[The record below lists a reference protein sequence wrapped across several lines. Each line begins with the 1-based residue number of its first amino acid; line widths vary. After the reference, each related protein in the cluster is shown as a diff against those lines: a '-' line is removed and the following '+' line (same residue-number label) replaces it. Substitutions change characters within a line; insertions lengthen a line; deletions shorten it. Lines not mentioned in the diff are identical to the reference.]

1 MKFIFVNI
9 LLIMVFGISAR
20 AQPLPAGYTSFFI
33 ADSVK
38 VTIDFPGNFKRNKT
52 TIICFYALPNGN
64 TTAQTIGK
72 LMQTGDDWHYDI
84 QHTGAQTSFIRQQ
97 LSGKNFVIIYLE
109 NSMKSWPAWRRK
121 EGRDPL
127 VFRHIVDTLAGL
139 VPGKKQ
145 VYLNGHSGGGSFIF
159 GYVAAV
165 DKIPPIVQRISF
177 IDSNYGYDS
186 TYYPKFNNWL
196 KNNPQAVLTLM
207 TYNDSVALY
216 NGKPVVS
223 ATGGTWFRGWQMLRH
238 LQNNFSFQYTDSDSL
253 ITYAS
258 KKPHIQFIFKKN
270 FNRGIYHTQ
279 QVELNGLIHSV
290 LLGTRYENKG
300 YTYYGKRAYSEFIE

>member
-1 MKFIFVNI
+1 MYLRFIIIIFCIVSGF
-9 LLIMVFGISAR
+9 LSK
-20 AQPLPAGYTSFFI
+20 AQPFPAGRTSFFMG
-33 ADSVK
+33 DSVK
-38 VTIDFPGNFKRNKT
+38 VTIDFPEKFKRNKPS
-52 TIICFYALPNGN
+52 IICFYALPNGN

-72 LMQTGDDWHYDI
+72 GMQPGDDWHYDI

-97 LSGKNFVIIYLE
+97 LTDKNFVIIYLE

-127 VFRHIVDTLAGL
+127 VFRHIVDSLAAL

-159 GYVAAV
+159 GYVAAI
-165 DKIPPIVQRISF
+165 DKIPAIVQRISF

-186 TYYPKFNNWL
+186 TYYPKFSSWL
-196 KNNPQAVLTLM
+196 KNNRQAALTLM
-207 TYNDSVALY
+207 AYNDSVALY
-216 NGKPVVS
+216 NGKPIVS
-223 ATGGTWFRGWQMLRH
+223 ATGGTWYRGWLMLRH
-238 LQNNFSFQYTDSDSL
+238 LQNNFSFQQSDSDSL
-253 ITYAS
+253 ITYTS
-258 KKPHIQFIFKKN
+258 NKPHIQFIFKKN

-290 LLGTRYENKG
+290 LFGTRYENKG